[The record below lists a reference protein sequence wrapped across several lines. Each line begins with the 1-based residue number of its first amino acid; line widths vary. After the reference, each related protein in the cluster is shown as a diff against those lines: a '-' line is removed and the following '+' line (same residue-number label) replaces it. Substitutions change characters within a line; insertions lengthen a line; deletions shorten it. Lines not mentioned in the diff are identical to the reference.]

1 MTDTGLVS
9 GAPRRASLDA
19 LFRPGGIAVIGG
31 SRPGSPATRLID
43 NLRALDYPGPIY
55 PVSARHSEVSGLP
68 AVSGIEDLP
77 AGLDLAVVAVSA
89 GAVSQC
95 LAECGEQG
103 VRAALVL
110 SSGFAESGH
119 PDLQRGLADTARVE
133 KMRVCGPNCAGFL
146 NRTYRINANFA
157 NWTAAHPM
165 PQAGPVALV
174 SQSGGFG
181 NFVMRRMA
189 STGLGCNWFI
199 STGNEVDVSVSEA
212 CWYVLDEPE
221 VEVVLG
227 FTETVTDAEQFVAAA
242 ELAQALDKP
251 LVLLKAGRSQAA
263 QKAALSHTASIAGSS
278 ATFDAVCRQY
288 GVHIASSVDELIDLA
303 AVFVRRRRSK
313 GTRVGVLTA
322 SGGTGLLLTDALV
335 LSGLEVPELPPAE
348 RAEMAKVLPDEFL
361 GSLTNPVDI
370 STQQRVVDN
379 PYKAIL
385 QVMADSPSIDLLAPV
400 AFHYAPQMV
409 EAVREVYAASSKPMV
424 VLSTGK
430 PGDARS
436 DDPPTFTDSRRAATA
451 PGCRRQT
458 VGLGAE
464 AAHAAHTRTRRRSDP
479 HGPSEWSR
487 CYGRTGL
494 TRSSWNPMPWECWP
508 HWGLGSRYTSSC
520 GRERRP
526 RRRWS
531 DSTVKPSPSRSCPMM
546 YRTRPRWVRC
556 GSG

>member
-1 MTDTGLVS
+1 MVS
-9 GAPRRASLDA
+9 GAQRRASLDA
-19 LFRPGGIAVIGG
+19 LFRPAGIAVVGG

-43 NLRALDYPGPIY
+43 NLRALDYPGPIS
-55 PVSARHSEVSGLP
+55 PVSSRHSEVSGLS

-77 AGLDLAVVAVSA
+77 AGLDLAVLAVSA

-95 LAECGEQG
+95 LAECGEKG

-119 PDLQRGLADTARVE
+119 PDLQRGLADTARVQ

-146 NRTYRINANFA
+146 NRAYRINANFA

-227 FTETVTDAEQFVAAA
+227 FTETVADAEQFVAAA

-288 GVHIASSVDELIDLA
+288 GVHIASSIDELIDLA
-303 AVFVRRRRSK
+303 AVFLRRRRSK

-409 EAVREVYAASSKPMV
+409 EAVREVYAASAKPMV

-451 PGCRRQT
+451 LAAVVRQSATAPRPPTPPILELGEGRIRVARAGGVAATAAPASPVRPG
-458 VGLGAE
+458 
-464 AAHAAHTRTRRRSDP
+464 
-479 HGPSEWSR
+479 
-487 CYGRTGL
+487 
-494 TRSSWNPMPWECWP
+494 
-508 HWGLGSRYTSSC
+508 
-520 GRERRP
+520 
-526 RRRWS
+526 
-531 DSTVKPSPSRSCPMM
+531 
-546 YRTRPRWVRC
+546 VRC
-556 GSG
+556 PGSARGTGGWGPVIPVRAVGSGGRGGAGAIRR